1 MKNVR
6 LIKIFLTRHFHSS
19 IMAKS
24 KFEYVKGF
32 EIEDRLL
39 PNCWIVVRIDGK
51 GFHKFSKKHNF
62 VKPNDVRALNL
73 MNKAAVA
80 VMKEF
85 KEIVVSYGESDEY
98 SFVIRKDTEMYNRR
112 ASKLN
117 SYINSLFSA
126 AYVFFWKD
134 CINDKLKEI
143 PCFDSRVILYPT
155 DENLKD
161 YLCWRQVDCHINNL
175 YNTTFWALIQ
185 QGGLTNTEVCFPS
198 NYFNHNFYS
207 SMILGRETFMRN
219 CNCR

>member
-1 MKNVR
+1 MYGIN
-6 LIKIFLTRHFHSS
+6 LIRIFIRRSFYAST
-19 IMAKS
+19 MANS
-24 KFEYVKGF
+24 RFEYVKEF
-32 EIEDRLL
+32 ETDDRLL

-51 GFHKFSKKHNF
+51 GFHKFSNKHNF
-62 VKPNDVRALNL
+62 AKPNDIRALNL
-73 MNKAAVA
+73 MNRAAVA

-112 ASKLN
+112 ASKFN

-126 AYVFFWKD
+126 SYVFFWKD
-134 CINDKLKEI
+134 YFKDDLKQI
-143 PCFDSRVILYPT
+143 PSFDSRIILYPT

-185 QGGLTNTEVCFPS
+185 KGGLTNSEVCFL
-198 NYFNHNFYS
+198 NT
-207 SMILGRETFMRN
+207 L
-219 CNCR
+219 